1 MEWRECPLSIQVSH
15 YILGIRM
22 TDLNQFVLLQNANEI
37 VQSIIG
43 LPTLFPAGCS
53 QPAKAVK
60 KYVEVNAVSTDV
72 LQHSQS

>member
-1 MEWRECPLSIQVSH
+1 
-15 YILGIRM
+15 M